1 MLFFFGA
8 VAADSVMQWTIVG
21 PVLLTALFIG
31 SYRLAEEISS
41 SKYPDYAEYQKRV
54 SPLIPWFPRRE
65 EEASTAKA

>member
-1 MLFFFGA
+1 
-8 VAADSVMQWTIVG
+8 MQWTIAG

-31 SYRLAEEISS
+31 SYRLAEEISL

-65 EEASTAKA
+65 EEVSTAKA